1 LSTLNAYQRFNTD
14 KIVEFAMSRPEDKT
28 LEVVADMLEA
38 YARMLM
44 VIAEIEEVTGKR
56 FEEFLKE
63 LFKPEKL
70 SELYKRVPA
79 DVYGEFMA
87 ALMRLVS
94 IASTIQNPLALSI
107 NEKKRVSKEIME
119 IAEAIRKM
127 TEKLKVG
134 RNE

>member
-1 LSTLNAYQRFNTD
+1 MKTVF
-14 KIVEFAMSRPEDKT
+14 KMEFVMSRPEDKT
-28 LEVVADMLEA
+28 LEVIVNMLEV

-44 VIAEIEEVTGKR
+44 IIAEVEETTGKR
-56 FEEFLKE
+56 FAEFLKE
-63 LFKPEKL
+63 LFVPEKL
-70 SELYKRVPA
+70 SELYKKMPA

-107 NEKKRVSKEIME
+107 DEKKRVSKEIME
-119 IAEAIRKM
+119 IAEAIRKVA
-127 TEKLKVG
+127 EKFKAG

>member
-1 LSTLNAYQRFNTD
+1 MKTVF
-14 KIVEFAMSRPEDKT
+14 KMEFVMSRPEDKT
-28 LEVVADMLEA
+28 LEVIVNMLEV

-44 VIAEIEEVTGKR
+44 IIAEVEETTGKR
-56 FEEFLKE
+56 FAEFLKE
-63 LFKPEKL
+63 LFTPEKL
-70 SELYKRVPA
+70 SELYKKMPA

-107 NEKKRVSKEIME
+107 DEKKRVSKEIME
-119 IAEAIRKM
+119 IAEAIRKVA
-127 TEKLKVG
+127 EKFKAG